1 MKTYRMLNTKGAVL
15 DKYQLESYLEKLASD
30 HVLKEKS
37 DKSTYPIP
45 RMQENFVAITETYNL
60 LNEHIKLKIPIHP
73 AGEWLL
79 DNYYIIDEAV
89 KGIEK
94 NLSLKKYKNFLGIAN
109 GVNYG
114 FARIYVL
121 ANEIVSYTDS
131 KIDGNL
137 LSDLLKSYQE
147 KKKLSMDEIW
157 NIGIFLQIA
166 IIENIRQI
174 CERIYTAQLQKYR
187 VENIIERLV
196 ENKSKD
202 ELKFNKLNEY
212 KAKVKEYGEMKY
224 PFIEYMSYKLRQFG
238 KRGYPFLNI
247 LEDQVNKMGIDISEV
262 IKKEHF
268 DIAVKK
274 VSMGNSIT
282 SIKNIQRIN
291 MTEIFE
297 SINQVDDILKKDPAN
312 VYDKMDYRTKIYY
325 RNKIQEISKK
335 TKISEIYIAQKCLEL
350 ANVNEGKKA
359 HIGYYLID
367 KGYYELLGLLQNK
380 KVKEIP
386 NDKKMGVY
394 IICKIAICLILSTL
408 AGVYV
413 HAQTQNIWI
422 TLITILLIYLPIE
435 MILKQILQYVLS
447 KTVKPK
453 LIPKLDFQNGI
464 PEDDSTFVVIPTI
477 ISKPEKLEEMMKK
490 LEVYYIANK
499 SDNLYFALLADVTAS
514 SKEEEE
520 FDEEIAKKG
529 IELAEK
535 LNKKYPDNK
544 FPKFHFIYRKRKW
557 NDKEECYL
565 GWERKRG
572 LLTQFNEFIL
582 NGDHKDDFRVNT
594 MDLNKMPHIK
604 YVITLDADT
613 ELVLNTGIELV
624 GSMAHVLNK
633 PEINNGIVT
642 SGHGIIGPRIG
653 IGLEA
658 AHRDKFTQIYSVSPG
673 TDSYTNAISDV
684 YQDNFEEGIYT
695 GKGIY
700 DLEVFERVLKEE
712 IPENTVLSHDLLEG
726 SYLRCG
732 LVSDIMIMDG
742 FPTSYLSFKTRLSR
756 WARGDWQIARW
767 LRRKIKDKNGIEKK
781 NPLNLVSKYKILNNL
796 VKSSFEIIVLIFILF
811 ILIINSHLNIKIWPL
826 MTIAILSIIIPSVI
840 EIVNRIIYK
849 KDGETYQKTF
859 NKEITGIKASIIRGI
874 LEIGI
879 LPDKAYTM
887 FSSII
892 KTIYRM
898 CFSKKHLLEWTT
910 AEEAERNS
918 KEDLSS
924 YYKSMLANLVI
935 GVVLL
940 IFSYKNPL
948 VIALSILFII
958 TPGVMRV
965 ISKKQKKVFPIEV
978 LNNQEKE
985 YVKEIGQKTWVFFK
999 ENINE
1004 KTNYLPPDNYQEDRK
1019 EQIVYRTSSTNIGL
1033 GLLAVVASY
1042 DLGYETLEDT
1052 INLLSK
1058 MIDTI
1063 SKFEKWNGHLYNWY
1077 DIQTLKPLV
1086 PKYVSTVDS
1095 GNFVGYLYTLKQFLE
1110 DVQSGETVGE
1120 ELKQTVNETDTE
1132 NRKEE
1137 IINNRSEEEKGNE
1150 NTETEQEAI
1159 REKRKR
1165 EELTEKIEFML
1176 QIIDNIIENT
1186 DFSYLFSKE
1195 NRIFSI
1201 GFNVEENSLTPSY
1214 YDLLASE
1221 ARQASLVAIAKKDVP
1236 AKHWNNLSRTLT
1248 ILNKYKGLIS
1258 WSGTAFEYLM
1268 PNINIPKYPGS
1279 IINESSQFAIMSQQ
1293 EYAKKLGIPW
1303 GISEAA
1309 FNLRDLNNN
1318 YQYKAFGVP
1327 WLGLK
1332 RGLADEMVVSPY
1344 GTILAINDYPIE
1356 TIQNLKLLE
1365 DEGMYDKYGFYESI
1379 DYTPSRLRKG
1389 EKSAVV
1395 KTYMAHHQGLILL
1408 SIDNL
1413 FNKNILQKR
1422 FMQNPEMQSVEILL
1436 EEKMPANVIITKE
1449 QKEKVEKVKNVDYE
1463 TYAVREFN
1471 KPYDKVNHINV
1482 ISNED
1487 YSVIINQ
1494 NGDGYS
1500 KYKNIVINRFKQ
1512 TDDVQQGIYFFF
1524 KNIKTKRIWSSGQKN
1539 YLAEADKFSAYFS
1552 PDMSKFVRQDGGV
1565 ETTTKIVVMPD
1576 SPVEIRRIELKN
1588 LGNSEETIEV
1598 NSVFEPILSS
1608 LEQDYSHKAFN
1619 NLFLTFEFL
1628 DDTNTILV
1636 KRKARDEKKSDVYM
1650 AVNLYTEDDTIGEL
1664 EYEVDKEKFV
1674 GRQNVELPIAVEN
1687 SMPLGRKIQ
1696 MTTDPIIAMRRTVN
1710 IKPDKKATL
1719 NLIISVS
1726 EDREEAI
1733 NLVKDNMNNEKIE
1746 RNMNLARAKV
1756 EAESMYLG
1764 IKAKDI
1770 EKYQN
1775 LVKYLIYQNPLKLLM
1790 YKSKIPEEAPTAE
1803 LWKYG
1808 ISGDLPILLV
1818 KVKDS
1823 SDIYVVKDA
1832 LKAYEYFRVKNIN
1845 IDLVILDEEKKTYE
1859 NYVYEDIQSAILDK
1873 NLSYLQNINGGIH
1886 VLSNVDKSSK
1896 RIIEYRANF
1905 LINAHLGGIARQIKD
1920 FEEEYIDK
1928 IKEIGEESDRQQIG
1942 EDEFQ
1947 RDNLDANSLKYYNE
1961 YGGFS
1966 QDGTEYLIRVN
1977 KDEKLPTVWSNII
1990 ANEKFGTVVT
2000 EGLGGYTW
2008 YKNSRLNRLTAWN
2021 NNQVTDVPSEII
2033 YLEDLESKKMWTVSV
2048 NPCPDNNDYYI
2059 TYGFGYSKYMHTSNG
2074 IYQELN
2080 VFVPKEDSAKV
2091 QILHLENK
2099 LAKKKELKLVYYI
2112 KPVLDE
2118 DEIKSNGYIELD
2130 YNANMNLI
2138 TLENQTK
2145 ELANRTIMYIAC
2157 SEKILSYTGS
2167 KKSFIGKGTIKN
2179 PEGIR
2184 KLELDKE
2191 NSLGKDGIVAIELKI
2206 DLEAFERKD
2215 VVITLG
2221 ADENILNLKD
2231 VAYKYSNVNNAI
2243 SELEK
2248 TKRYWKETLGNIQVN
2263 TPVESMNIML
2273 NGWLLYQTLCSR
2285 MLARSGY
2292 YQSGGAYGFRD
2303 QLQDCIGLK
2312 YISAE
2317 YLKRQIIK
2325 HSEHQFI
2332 EGDVEHWWHDET
2344 SRGIRTRFSDDL
2356 LWLPYMVAEYIKFT
2370 GDTSI
2375 LDIET
2380 SYVKGPILE
2389 DGVDERYD
2397 LYLPTEEKESIYK
2410 HCIRAIEKSLNFGEN
2425 GLPKIGSGDWNDGFS
2440 TVGNKGKGESVWLG
2454 FFQYLVLDK
2463 FAKIC
2468 EEYNKRHESEGIIE
2482 TDIKLGNTEQIK
2494 VDELNTDNNDKNAGN
2509 IEEKKEENSDENF
2522 AEKSEAD
2529 LLNEQETIN
2538 PEIMRAK
2545 KYRKI
2550 MEDLKRHLNTNAWDG
2565 RWYKRAFMD
2574 DGNVLG
2580 SMQNEECRI
2589 DSIAQSW
2596 ATISGAGDNDKKY
2609 ISIQALENHLVDKEA
2624 GIIKLLD
2631 PPFEK
2636 SKLEPGYIKAYIPGT
2651 RENGGQYTH
2660 GAIWAICAEAMLGF
2674 GDKAVEYFRMIN
2686 PIEHARTK
2694 EEAKKYKVE
2703 PYVIAADIYGGSLAG
2718 RGGWTWYTGSS
2729 SWMYEAGIKYILGL
2743 NIEGNVL
2750 KIKPN
2755 IPANWKEYSIRYKYG
2770 NSIYNIK
2777 VRNENSEAEKGVFLD
2792 GKRLEKPEIILNGNG
2807 GVYSVEVRK

>member
-732 LVSDIMIMDG
+732 LASDIMLMDG
-742 FPTSYLSFKTRLSR
+742 YPTSYLSYKTRLSR
-756 WARGDWQIARW
+756 WTRGDWQISRW
-767 LRRKIKDKNGIEKK
+767 LQSKIKDKDGAQKK

-796 VKSSFEIIVLIFILF
+796 VKSSFEIIALVFILF
-811 ILIINSHLNIKIWPL
+811 LLILDLFTNIKIWPL
-826 MTIAILSIIIPSVI
+826 MTIAILSIIIPSVM

-849 KDGETYQKTF
+849 KDGETYQRTF
-859 NKEITGIKASIIRGI
+859 NKGITGIKASVIRGI
-874 LEIGI
+874 LDIGL

-887 FSSII
+887 FSSIM

-918 KEDLSS
+918 KEDLFS

-948 VIALSILFII
+948 VIALSVLYII
-958 TPGVMRV
+958 TPGVMKI
-965 ISKKQKKVFPIEV
+965 ISKKQKKVFPIEI

-985 YVKEIGQKTWVFFK
+985 YIKEIGQKTWNYFK

-1004 KTNYLPPDNYQEDRK
+1004 KSNFLPPDNYQEDRK
-1019 EQIVYRTSSTNIGL
+1019 EQIVYRTSPTNIGL

-1042 DLGYETLEDT
+1042 DLGYESLEDT

-1063 SKFEKWNGHLYNWY
+1063 SKLQKWNGHLYNWY
-1077 DIQTLKPLV
+1077 DLQTLKPLV

-1110 DVQSGETVGE
+1110 DVQSGESVGE
-1120 ELKQTVNETDTE
+1120 ELKQTSNETDTE

-1137 IINNRSEEEKGNE
+1137 KRNNRSEEEKGNE
-1150 NTETEQEAI
+1150 NAETEQEEI

-1165 EELTEKIEFML
+1165 EELTEKINLML
-1176 QIIDNIIENT
+1176 QIIDNTIENT
-1186 DFSYLFSKE
+1186 DFSYLYSEE

-1201 GFNVEENSLTPSY
+1201 GFNVEDNALTPSY

-1236 AKHWNNLSRTLT
+1236 AKHWYNLSRTLT

-1268 PNINIPKYPGS
+1268 PNINIPQYPGS

-1332 RGLADEMVVSPY
+1332 RGLADEMVVSSY

-1365 DEGMYDKYGFYESI
+1365 KDGMYDKYGFYESI
-1379 DYTPSRLRKG
+1379 DYTPSRLKKG
-1389 EKSAVV
+1389 EKSEVV

-1463 TYAVREFN
+1463 TYAVREYN
-1471 KPYDKVNHINV
+1471 KPYDKLSHINV

-1487 YSVIINQ
+1487 YSVIIDQ
-1494 NGDGYS
+1494 KGDGYS

-1576 SPVEIRRIELKN
+1576 SPVEIRKIELKN

-1636 KRKARDEKKSDVYM
+1636 KRKARDERKSDVYM

-1687 SMPLGRKIQ
+1687 SIPLGRKVQ
-1696 MTTDPIIAMRRTVN
+1696 MTTDPIIAMRRTV
-1710 IKPDKKATL
+1710 KVAPEGKVVL

-1775 LVKYLIYQNPLKLLM
+1775 MLKYLIYQNPLKLLM

-1818 KVKDS
+1818 KIKDS

-1845 IDLVILDEEKKTYE
+1845 IDLVILNEEKKTYE

-1886 VLSNVDKSSK
+1886 VLSNVDKPSK
-1896 RIIEYRANF
+1896 RIIEFRANL

-1928 IKEIGEESDRQQIG
+1928 IKEIGEESDRHQIC

-1947 RDNLDANSLKYYNE
+1947 RDNLDADSLKYYNE

-1966 QDGTEYLIRVN
+1966 QDGTEYLILVN
-1977 KDEKLPTVWSNII
+1977 KDEKLPTVWSNIM

-2080 VFVPKEDSAKV
+2080 VFVPKGDGVVLSCPVSNQNGGSVLADQKYSTKEESVKV

-2118 DEIKSNGYIELD
+2118 DETKSNGYIELD

-2138 TLENQTK
+2138 TLENKTK
-2145 ELANRTIMYIAC
+2145 ELTNRTIMYIAC

-2206 DLEAFERKD
+2206 DLEAFERKN

-2263 TPVESMNIML
+2263 TPVESMNILL

-2332 EGDVEHWWHDET
+2332 EGDVEHWWHEET

-2410 HCIRAIEKSLNFGEN
+2410 HCIRAIERSLNFGEN

-2468 EEYNKRHESEGIIE
+2468 EEYSKRHESEENNNINSAQESEELIKEKETTAVEIE
-2482 TDIKLGNTEQIK
+2482 
-2494 VDELNTDNNDKNAGN
+2494 
-2509 IEEKKEENSDENF
+2509 
-2522 AEKSEAD
+2522 
-2529 LLNEQETIN
+2529 
-2538 PEIMRAK
+2538 RAN

-2609 ISIQALENHLVDKEA
+2609 ISIQALENHLVDKET

-2660 GAIWAICAEAMLGF
+2660 GAIWAICAEAILGF

-2703 PYVIAADIYGGSLAG
+2703 PYVIAADIYGGNLAG

-2743 NIEGNVL
+2743 NIEGNML

-2777 VRNENSEAEKGVFLD
+2777 VKNENSEAEKGVFLD